1 MDVDW
6 ATICQK
12 LADLDTE
19 LNSETYDKD
28 KVDFCQYKLQSAA
41 QPYLQPLEK

>member
-6 ATICQK
+6 DTIGKRLEELDKELKSAEYSADQVL
-12 LADLDTE
+12 LAQ
-19 LNSETYDKD
+19 
-28 KVDFCQYKLQSAA
+28 FKLQSAA